1 MHTLKKISVFLL
13 STAISFMAGI
23 YSEKLM
29 DSFYPHTQENE
40 HLPGNF
46 TKTQSLEEAIKPA
59 IQSEELITADTK
71 LIIIEHNIKSGEEIR
86 SENVMPT
93 KYIGLNR
100 EKFITEM
107 EVYEISPALSDIK
120 KGFQSQFVVS
130 FSGHE
135 IVLQK
140 NYSENNVKLHF
151 YIISKDNKLVVYYED
166 METVFLTTDILL
178 DSLPTNVRLEI
189 LSKKYFETEEELYN
203 FLESYSS

>member
-1 MHTLKKISVFLL
+1 MHILKKISVFLL
-13 STAISFMAGI
+13 STAISFVAGV

-29 DSFYPHTQENE
+29 DSFYPHSREIEQ
-40 HLPGNF
+40 LPINLNQM
-46 TKTQSLEEAIKPA
+46 KTDEEIIKPA

-71 LIIIEHNIKSGEEIR
+71 LIIVEHNLKSGEEIR
-86 SENVMPT
+86 SENIMPT

-107 EVYEISPALSDIK
+107 ELYEVSPALSDIK
-120 KGFQSQFVVS
+120 KGFRSQFVLS

-140 NYSENNVKLHF
+140 NYSGNNIKLHF

-166 METVFLTTDILL
+166 METVFLTTDISL
-178 DSLPTNVRLEI
+178 DNLPTNVRLEI
-189 LSKKYFETEEELYN
+189 LSKKYFESEEELYN

>member
-1 MHTLKKISVFLL
+1 MHILKKISVFLL
-13 STAISFMAGI
+13 STAISFVAGV

-29 DSFYPHTQENE
+29 DSFYPHSRGIEQ
-40 HLPGNF
+40 LPINLNQM
-46 TKTQSLEEAIKPA
+46 KTDEEIIKPA

-71 LIIIEHNIKSGEEIR
+71 LIIVEHNLKSGEEIR
-86 SENVMPT
+86 SENIMPT

-107 EVYEISPALSDIK
+107 ELYEISPALSDIK
-120 KGFQSQFVVS
+120 KGFRSQFVLS

-140 NYSENNVKLHF
+140 NYSGNNIKLHF

-166 METVFLTTDILL
+166 METVFLTTDISL
-178 DSLPTNVRLEI
+178 DNLPTNVRLEI
-189 LSKKYFETEEELYN
+189 LSKKYFESEEELYN

>member
-1 MHTLKKISVFLL
+1 MHTLKKISVFIL
-13 STAISFMAGI
+13 STAISFMAGV

-40 HLPGNF
+40 QLPINF
-46 TKTQSLEEAIKPA
+46 TKTQTDEEMIKPA

-71 LIIIEHNIKSGEEIR
+71 LIIVEHNLKSGEEIR
-86 SENVMPT
+86 SEHIMPT

-107 EVYEISPALSDIK
+107 EVYEVSPALSDIK
-120 KGFQSQFVVS
+120 KGFRSQFVLS
-130 FSGHE
+130 FSGRE

-140 NYSENNVKLHF
+140 NYSGNNVKLHF

-166 METVFLTTDILL
+166 METVFLTTDISL
-178 DSLPTNVRLEI
+178 DNLPTNVRLEI
-189 LSKKYFETEEELYN
+189 LSKKYFESEEELYN